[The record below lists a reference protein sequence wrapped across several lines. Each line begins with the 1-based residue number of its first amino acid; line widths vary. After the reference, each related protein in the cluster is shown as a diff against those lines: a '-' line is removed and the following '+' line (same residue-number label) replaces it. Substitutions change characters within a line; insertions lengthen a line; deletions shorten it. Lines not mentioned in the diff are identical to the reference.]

1 MEYEEKRRLAEA
13 IGTLPP
19 HRLTE
24 IVSIVAR
31 SVEPQEEIEIDIEL
45 LTQDVLLEIKRVVDD
60 EVRGAAGLLTSP
72 TKALILVQ
80 KISTALASR
89 GPTD

>member
-13 IGTLPP
+13 IYTLPP

-31 SVEPQEEIEIDIEL
+31 SVGPQEEIEIDIDL

-60 EVRGAAGLLTSP
+60 EVPGAAG
-72 TKALILVQ
+72 
-80 KISTALASR
+80 
-89 GPTD
+89 